1 MSNVNSHI
9 QMPKCVLRNFADE
22 QQTVHYFDFEE
33 NAIKI
38 GRAASLNTE
47 LGYYSQDTEDYL
59 RDNIETPFG
68 KVMAFLKGISKDD
81 TFSVSDTLFDDVR
94 KFLYS
99 LMSRSPNMLDSV
111 TKSSAFF
118 QFLPKQAQ
126 HDYVAV
132 TGIQIAQN
140 RGLFDDWQ
148 ITSQPSC
155 IVEGSEVRY
164 CACGEEQVKI
174 YAATGHSFGEWQVI
188 KQATC
193 TDNGEQVRYCACGE
207 RQSEIIF
214 ALGHSFEDD
223 LCNRCVW
230 VRKKFTCKRNSLQTT
245 CKRAESRK
253 NNPWKTCGY

>member
-22 QQTVHYFDFEE
+22 QQTVHYFDFQE

-148 ITSQPSC
+148 ITFMINDSNTPFVLPQNGIYQFGLRTCEDACLNLPITPKISIVFFPKKHIDKFVDGNMVKLFHFSEDETAQTLNEKAFLSEKVNNKMRVFSNSQEE
-155 IVEGSEVRY
+155 IQRLERLLEKGESE
-164 CACGEEQVKI
+164 
-174 YAATGHSFGEWQVI
+174 
-188 KQATC
+188 
-193 TDNGEQVRYCACGE
+193 
-207 RQSEIIF
+207 
-214 ALGHSFEDD
+214 
-223 LCNRCVW
+223 
-230 VRKKFTCKRNSLQTT
+230 
-245 CKRAESRK
+245 
-253 NNPWKTCGY
+253 